1 MKKVVLSM
9 SILDKYNKKRMFKYD
24 NGKEREYINLQG
36 LVNENGIDSV
46 YTIHALFI
54 NTKSRYGDAPLI
66 VIDDYLVNAPRHLLS
81 VVEDMRND
89 PEVIEL
95 INKRKIGFK
104 IYSYQGK
111 NGSGFSVEWVQTN

>member
-9 SILDKYNKKRMFKYD
+9 SILDKYNKKSMFKYD

>member
-1 MKKVVLSM
+1 M

-89 PEVIEL
+89 PEIIEL

>member
-46 YTIHALFI
+46 YPIHALFI

-66 VIDDYLVNAPRHLLS
+66 VIDDYMVNAPRHLLS

-89 PEVIEL
+89 PEIIEL

>member
-89 PEVIEL
+89 PEIIEL

>member
-1 MKKVVLSM
+1 M
-9 SILDKYNKKRMFKYD
+9 SILDKYNKKPMFKYD

-54 NTKSRYGDAPLI
+54 NNKSRYGNAPII
-66 VIDDYLVNAPRHLLS
+66 VIDNYMVNAPRHLLS

-89 PEVIEL
+89 PEMIEL
-95 INKRKIGFK
+95 INERKIGFK